1 MLLSMV
7 GLTILDNSGSL
18 EINSLQKSDTG
29 VYRCNASNV
38 VSSVSSANG
47 LLTVLGMFSC
57 HSSYGS
63 TENETDKIQY

>member
-1 MLLSMV
+1 MLLTMV

-38 VSSVSSANG
+38 VSSVSSTNG

-57 HSSYGS
+57 HSSCGS
-63 TENETDKIQY
+63 TENEKIQY